1 MNRLGAAVCLTP
13 SATTMRSA
21 RGVVELESRP
31 LSAAEMIVTAPLGS
45 ALTAAM
51 PDRGTDHE
59 QGDRQAVDDQHRH
72 RCHPR

>member
-13 SATTMRSA
+13 SAPTMRSA
-21 RGVVELESRP
+21 RRVVELESRP

-51 PDRGTDHE
+51 PDRG
-59 QGDRQAVDDQHRH
+59 DRS
-72 RCHPR
+72 